1 MENRI
6 EIKDEIYVN
15 GEKLHIISGSIHY
28 FRVGPE

>member
-15 GEKLHIISGSIHY
+15 GENCRSFQEVSIISG
-28 FRVGPE
+28 